1 MVYMNNDEPN
11 IEVESTNE
19 TESELEEVE
28 LLDEEQRN
36 GDKLKQLREKLRH
49 CEEGKKLAQDDLQRA
64 RADFLNARK
73 RIEDDRAR
81 DRVRYRIQHVEDMLP
96 LCDSFE
102 MAMSN
107 QEAWEKAD
115 EAWRKGVEGIYAQL
129 QRILE
134 SYNVKVINPKGKPF
148 DPHRDEAVGTEVVT
162 DEKLVDTVVTVLQS
176 GYEMQI
182 GDTAQIIRHARVTT
196 GSMNS

>member
-1 MVYMNNDEPN
+1 MVYMNNDEHN

-19 TESELEEVE
+19 TESELEDVE
-28 LLDEEQRN
+28 LIDEEERS
-36 GDKLKQLREKLRH
+36 GDKVKQLRDKLRH
-49 CEEGKKLAQDDLQRA
+49 CEEEKKLAQDDLQRA

-73 RIEDDRAR
+73 RLEDERSR
-81 DRVRYRIQHVEDMLP
+81 DRIRYRIQHVEELLP
-96 LCDSFE
+96 LCDSFA

-107 QEAWEKAD
+107 QAAWEKAD

-134 SYNVKVINPKGKPF
+134 SYNVKAINPKGKPF

-162 DEKLVDTVVTVLQS
+162 DEALVDTVVTVLQS
-176 GYEMQI
+176 GYEMHT
-182 GDTAQIIRHARVTT
+182 GDTTEIIRHARVTI
-196 GSMNS
+196 GSNNS